1 MSVRMRLSIPSL
13 RLLFAA
19 LTLTGLASGCETY
32 VDAKRNTAKGGQL
45 ERDTADARRSLA
57 EAKRENAQL
66 QDAKIQ
72 RDRELEENERR
83 IRAVEADLR
92 DQDASLAKA
101 LKGQQVSK
109 ARYDQLKRD
118 LEAIRKETT
127 ALGQQNDSDRLSAT
141 SDKNADA
148 AKEARLR
155 ELERKKKELET
166 AVAALVKR

>member
-1 MSVRMRLSIPSL
+1 MRLASHSL

-19 LTLTGLASGCETY
+19 LTLTGFASGCETY
-32 VDAKRNTAKGGQL
+32 IDAKRNTAAGGQL

-57 EAKRENAQL
+57 EAKRENVQL

-101 LKGQQVSK
+101 LQARQVSK
-109 ARYDQLKRD
+109 GRYDQLKRD
-118 LEAIRKETT
+118 LDAIRKET
-127 ALGQQNDSDRLSAT
+127 AVLGQQNDSDRLSTAP
-141 SDKNADA
+141 DKKADA
-148 AKEARLR
+148 AKELRLR
-155 ELERKKKELET
+155 ELERKKKELEA